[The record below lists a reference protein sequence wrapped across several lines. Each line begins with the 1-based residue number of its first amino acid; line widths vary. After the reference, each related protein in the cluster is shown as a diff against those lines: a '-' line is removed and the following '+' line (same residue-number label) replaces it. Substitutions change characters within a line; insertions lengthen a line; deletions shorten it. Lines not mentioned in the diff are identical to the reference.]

1 MTTDQ
6 IDSIGQG
13 RVWSGEDALEIGLV
27 DKLGGIGDAIEI
39 AARMA
44 EVENYRVVEFPAQ
57 KDQMQQLMEQ
67 ITGQGEEVF
76 LKHRLGQYYHY
87 VKDVEELMQM
97 EGVQAR
103 LPYQLYID

>member
-1 MTTDQ
+1 
-6 IDSIGQG
+6 
-13 RVWSGEDALEIGLV
+13 
-27 DKLGGIGDAIEI
+27 
-39 AARMA
+39 MA

-57 KDQMQQLMEQ
+57 KDPMQQLMEQ
-67 ITGQGEEVF
+67 ISGQGEEVF

-87 VKDVEELMQM
+87 VRDVEELMQM